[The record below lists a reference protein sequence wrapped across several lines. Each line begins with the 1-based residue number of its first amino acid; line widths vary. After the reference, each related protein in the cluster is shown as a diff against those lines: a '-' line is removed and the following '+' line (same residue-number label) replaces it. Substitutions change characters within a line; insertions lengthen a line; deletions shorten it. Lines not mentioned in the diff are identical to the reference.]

1 MSVLS
6 NVKHRLHVCAAWE
19 YPWLRV
25 LLSINNTRGG
35 GECGVVRCSGSRPSP
50 TTTIQQQQQ
59 WQLLS
64 PGKAPCFSAQCSTFV
79 KRKMTIY
86 QSAVYSTCH
95 LLRKY
100 KSETKRFGN
109 LIDQIQLFTTTL
121 IIIFE
126 VHWIIIFVS
135 NIYIF
140 TYPLHIISRQT
151 CSGICNLIQI
161 EDLVCVNYTHGWET
175 EASNIHWSQMYRSW
189 YSNTVLFFIKN
200 NVGLL
205 GYFFQLTK
213 RREECAEECIKCIN
227 INRWREY
234 YFLAIQPVPCNASV
248 RSVWSPCLVILVM
261 FCHTFGVSPCYICGH
276 LVIYINVVTFLIL
289 ILSSSMWSPFF

>member
-109 LIDQIQLFTTTL
+109 LIDQIQLFTATL
-121 IIIFE
+121 IITSLPYFG
-126 VHWIIIFVS
+126 VKLS
-135 NIYIF
+135 
-140 TYPLHIISRQT
+140 
-151 CSGICNLIQI
+151 C
-161 EDLVCVNYTHGWET
+161 VCLMF
-175 EASNIHWSQMYRSW
+175 AFR
-189 YSNTVLFFIKN
+189 KN
-200 NVGLL
+200 NWQTDIWT
-205 GYFFQLTK
+205 YW
-213 RREECAEECIKCIN
+213 CAFAHK
-227 INRWREY
+227 
-234 YFLAIQPVPCNASV
+234 
-248 RSVWSPCLVILVM
+248 
-261 FCHTFGVSPCYICGH
+261 
-276 LVIYINVVTFLIL
+276 
-289 ILSSSMWSPFF
+289 